1 MSSFPL
7 DAHQNSIS
15 LALMARQAFARG
27 CELRGVNAEESE
39 EAFLEAWDHARE
51 AGVVCDANNLPA
63 PFALI
68 EIPGLMT
75 AFVDGGGESIDP
87 QELDALLDE
96 ETEVYARA
104 A

>member
-1 MSSFPL
+1 MPTFPL

-27 CELRGVNAEESE
+27 YELRGVNAEESE
-39 EAFLEAWDHARE
+39 EAFIEAWEHARE
-51 AGVVCDANNLPA
+51 AGVLCGRHDLPA

-68 EIPGLMT
+68 EVPALMA
-75 AFVDGGGESIDP
+75 AFVDGGSETIDEA
-87 QELDALLDE
+87 ELDALLDE
-96 ETEVYARA
+96 EVVRYAQA

>member
-15 LALMARQAFARG
+15 LALLARQAFARG

-39 EAFLEAWDHARE
+39 EAFVEAWDHARA
-51 AGVVCDANNLPA
+51 AGVVCGKHDLPA

-68 EIPGLMT
+68 EIPDLMT

-87 QELDALLDE
+87 SELEALLDE
-96 ETEVYARA
+96 EIEVYARA